1 MNSSKSAIM
10 RDLFTAWKLLWNPR
24 VPTLLKLLLPVM
36 ATAYWI
42 FPLDLMPG
50 FPLDD
55 AAVMILALKLF
66 VMLAPQ
72 DIVEQTRSGHSTS
85 VADDDENTINTT
97 WSVVE
102 E

>member
-1 MNSSKSAIM
+1 MNNKKIAIV
-10 RDLFTAWKLLWNPR
+10 RDMYTAWKLFWNPR
-24 VPTLLKLLLPVM
+24 VPSTLKLLLPIM
-36 ATAYWI
+36 AMAYWI

-50 FPLDD
+50 IPLDD

-72 DIVEQTRSGHSTS
+72 DVVDEVRANQSAS
-85 VADDDENTINTT
+85 VVDDDENTIDTT
-97 WSVVE
+97 WSVIE